1 MKPTK
6 NKVFCKDC
14 ERTKMLFETEKKAE
28 NFIKFNHEE
37 IEAES
42 GYSPIRSYFCIF
54 CGGWHITSLKEKI
67 VISKNEQMF
76 EEYKHEKEKKKVG
89 KSRRKK

>member
-28 NFIKFNHEE
+28 TFIKFNKEE
-37 IEAES
+37 IQKES
-42 GYSPIRSYFCIF
+42 GYSPQRSYYCLFCD
-54 CGGWHITSLKEKI
+54 GWHSTS
-67 VISKNEQMF
+67 ISKKIGVSKKERMF
-76 EEYKHEKEKKKVG
+76 EQYKQEKEKEK
-89 KSRRKK
+89 

>member
-14 ERTKMLFETEKKAE
+14 GRTKMLFETEKKAE
-28 NFIKFNHEE
+28 NFIKFNKEE

-42 GYSPIRSYFCIF
+42 GYGPQRSYCI
-54 CGGWHITSLKEKI
+54 
-67 VISKNEQMF
+67 
-76 EEYKHEKEKKKVG
+76 
-89 KSRRKK
+89 